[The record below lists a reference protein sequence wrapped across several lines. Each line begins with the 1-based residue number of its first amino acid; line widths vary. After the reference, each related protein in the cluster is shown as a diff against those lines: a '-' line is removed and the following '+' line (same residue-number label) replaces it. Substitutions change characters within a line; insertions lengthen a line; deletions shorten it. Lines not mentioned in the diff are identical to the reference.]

1 MNPKSVILQPKKKKK
16 QTNKIKWNYGLYKK
30 YIKSREDQVFPQI

>member
-1 MNPKSVILQPKKKKK
+1 MNPKSVILQPKKK
-16 QTNKIKWNYGLYKK
+16 TNKIKWNYGLYKK